1 MIAVPGRPAELAS
14 REQRGAANFARDTR
28 SKRRENPRG
37 PLRNITMP
45 SRPSFILAASLLV
58 AVAAHASRARFD
70 LTGPT
75 LEATVTHDH
84 RTLGIAQVPNL
95 AVGDQIKIKADLPRD
110 QSVHYLLIVAFLSGS
125 TNPPPPRWF
134 TYCDTWKRRCAHRGI
149 EVTVPH
155 GAGQVLVFLAPQTRG
170 DFKTLV
176 GAVRGRPGA
185 FVRTAQ
191 DLNQAMLDRSRLAVY
206 LSAVRR
212 LNDADPTLLR
222 KTAPLL
228 ARSLAIVVDPKCLQL
243 MPDLQAPCLLARRES
258 MILED
263 GHSTSIVEAL
273 TSGPESDLAMQASY
287 TPALRFGYYSPYV
300 ASVLDIARIF
310 DSFRT
315 AQYDYIPALATLLGD
330 RIELSLNRPPTF
342 TEPKTVLVTALP
354 AVEPP
359 QLPPLH
365 AVDPKG
371 IYCARKNSLV
381 LPVEGAP
388 LVFSTAYARGMK
400 LRLEGKDGK
409 RVELPAHADAAKGG
423 FVVDTATLGAPGS
436 AGLGDQVK
444 GVLHGDWGFSAYQG
458 PSFQLTNDEH
468 YDWRLADGESSAL
481 IVGREDTI
489 HLRASSVSCID
500 SVMLRDPDG
509 KELKVDWKAKKPG
522 EVELKLPLQK
532 AKPGDLT
539 LLVHEYGAKAP
550 RSVPLQAFAAAGRL
564 DGFTYH
570 AGDAA
575 GTLRGSRLDEVS
587 GLVLAGV
594 RFAPQTLSTG
604 QPVDQLTMTV
614 VNAGAAAAVQP
625 DRKVIATVQL
635 KDGRALTVS
644 SAVLP
649 ARPRVTLIAKSVHPS
664 RADRAS
670 RIRLEGDA
678 QLPQDAR
685 LVFSVRAVA
694 PVRFDRRTTL
704 DVATVDGSEAA
715 TLTPDNGG
723 LTLENTHV
731 AIAEFRPSKAFGR
744 AVFGPLQFRI
754 SVDGVAGA
762 WQPLATVVRLPTLR
776 DLQCPETRKIAC
788 KLSGSRLFLIDSIAA
803 DHDFHDAVAVPDGFP
818 GEALPVPHTRGGPLY
833 VKLRDDPV
841 AIDRLTLVERRLPP
855 PHRAAV
861 PVTAAPKPAAPS
873 PRAPSA
879 KPASTAPA
887 SAGPVSKAPVSTA
900 PASTAPAS
908 AAPASA
914 AVATQGP

>member
-1 MIAVPGRPAELAS
+1 MRS
-14 REQRGAANFARDTR
+14 RL
-28 SKRRENPRG
+28 PV
-37 PLRNITMP
+37 
-45 SRPSFILAASLLV
+45 ILAASLFV
-58 AVAAHASRARFD
+58 AAAAHASRARFD

-84 RTLGIAQVPNL
+84 QTLGIAQVPNL
-95 AVGDQIKIKADLPRD
+95 AVGDRIKIKADLPRD

-125 TNPPPPRWF
+125 TNPPPTRWF
-134 TYCDTWKRRCAHRGI
+134 TVCDTWKRRCAHRGI
-149 EVTVPH
+149 EVAVPH
-155 GAGQVLVFLAPQTRG
+155 GAEQVLVFLAPQTGG

-206 LSAVRR
+206 LAAVRR
-212 LNDADPTLLR
+212 LNDADPALLS

-287 TPALRFGYYSPYV
+287 TPSLRFGYYSPYV

-315 AQYDYIPALATLLGD
+315 AQYDYIPALATLQGD

-388 LVFSTAYARGMK
+388 LVFSTAYARAMK
-400 LRLEGKDGK
+400 LRLEGKGGK
-409 RVELPAHADAAKGG
+409 RIELPAHADAAKGG
-423 FVVDTATLGAPGS
+423 FVVDTATLGATAS
-436 AGLGDQVK
+436 TGLGDQVK

-458 PSFQLTNDEH
+458 PSFQLTNDQR
-468 YDWRLADGESSAL
+468 YDWRLADGESNAL

-500 SVMLRDPDG
+500 DVMLRDPDG
-509 KELKVDWKAKKPG
+509 KELKVDWKAKKPD

-532 AKPGDLT
+532 TKPGSLT
-539 LLVHEYGAKAP
+539 LLVREYGAKEP

-587 GLVLAGV
+587 GLELAGV
-594 RFAPQTLSTG
+594 RFVPQTLSTG
-604 QPVDQLTMTV
+604 QPVDELTMTV

-670 RIRLEGDA
+670 RIRLDGDA

-685 LVFSVRAVA
+685 LVFSIRAVA

-715 TLTPDNGG
+715 TLTLDNGG
-723 LTLENTHV
+723 LTLENAHV

-744 AVFGPLQFRI
+744 AAFGPLQFRI
-754 SVDGVAGA
+754 SVDGVDGA
-762 WQPLATVVRLPTLR
+762 WQPLATVVRLPKLR
-776 DLQCPETRKIAC
+776 DLQCPETWKIAC
-788 KLSGSRLFLIDSIAA
+788 KLSGSQLFLIDSIAA

-818 GEALPVPHTRGGPLY
+818 GEALPVPHTHGGSLY
-833 VKLRDDPV
+833 VKLRDDPT

-855 PHRAAV
+855 PHRAAGSAPAV
-861 PVTAAPKPAAPS
+861 PKAEDSSPHAPSPTRAPAAP
-873 PRAPSA
+873 A
-879 KPASTAPA
+879 PASTAPA
-887 SAGPVSKAPVSTA
+887 STAPASTA

-908 AAPASA
+908 AAPASTA
-914 AVATQGP
+914 PASAAPASTAVATQGP

>member
-1 MIAVPGRPAELAS
+1 
-14 REQRGAANFARDTR
+14 
-28 SKRRENPRG
+28 
-37 PLRNITMP
+37 MP
-45 SRPSFILAASLLV
+45 SRLPLILAASLIL
-58 AVAAHASRARFD
+58 AAAAHASRARFD

-84 RTLGIAQVPNL
+84 QTLGIAQVPNL
-95 AVGDQIKIKADLPRD
+95 AVGDRIKIKADLPRD
-110 QSVHYLLIVAFLSGS
+110 QSVHYLLIVAFLTGS
-125 TNPPPPRWF
+125 TNPPPPHWF

-149 EVTVPH
+149 DVTVPH
-155 GAGQVLVFLAPQTRG
+155 GAEQVLVFLAPQTGG

-191 DLNQAMLDRSRLAVY
+191 DLNQAMLDRSRLGVY
-206 LSAVRR
+206 LAAVRR
-212 LNDADPTLLR
+212 LNDAAPALLS

-287 TPALRFGYYSPYV
+287 TPSLRFGYYSPYV

-315 AQYDYIPALATLLGD
+315 AQYDYIPALATLQGD

-371 IYCARKNSLV
+371 IYCARKHSLV

-400 LRLEGKDGK
+400 LRLEGKNGK
-409 RVELPAHADAAKGG
+409 RIELPARADAAKGG
-423 FVVDTATLGAPGS
+423 FVVDTATLGETGS
-436 AGLGDQVK
+436 DGLGDQVK
-444 GVLHGDWGFSAYQG
+444 GVLHGNWGFSAYQG
-458 PSFQLTNDEH
+458 PSFQLINDH
-468 YDWRLADGESSAL
+468 RYDWHLADGESNAL

-500 SVMLRDPDG
+500 DVMLRDPDG
-509 KELKVDWKAKKPG
+509 KELKVDWKAKKPD
-522 EVELKLPLQK
+522 EVELQLPLQK
-532 AKPGDLT
+532 AKPGNLT
-539 LLVHEYGAKAP
+539 LLVREYGAKAP
-550 RSVPLQAFAAAGRL
+550 RAVPLQAFAAAGRL

-587 GLVLAGV
+587 GLELAGV

-604 QPVDQLTMTV
+604 QAIDELTMTV

-635 KDGRALTVS
+635 KDGRALSVS

-649 ARPRVTLIAKSVHPS
+649 PRPRVALIAKSVHPS

-670 RIRLEGDA
+670 GIRLEGDA

-685 LVFSVRAVA
+685 LVFSIRAVA

-715 TLTPDNGG
+715 ALTLDNGG
-723 LTLENTHV
+723 LTLEDAHV
-731 AIAEFRPSKAFGR
+731 AVAEFRPSKAFGR
-744 AVFGPLQFRI
+744 TAFGPVQFRI

-762 WQPLATVVRLPTLR
+762 WQPLATVVRLPKLR
-776 DLQCPETRKIAC
+776 DLQCPDTRKIAC
-788 KLSGSRLFLIDSIAA
+788 KLGGSQLFLIDSIAA

-818 GEALPVPHTRGGPLY
+818 GGALPVPHTHGGPLY
-833 VKLRDDPV
+833 VKLRDDPAAV
-841 AIDRLTLVERRLPP
+841 DRLTLVERRLPP
-855 PHRAAV
+855 RHRAAGS
-861 PVTAAPKPAAPS
+861 VTAAPTPAEASPGAAAPRS
-873 PRAPSA
+873 APASSASGA
-879 KPASTAPA
+879 KPPRTPAPA
-887 SAGPVSKAPVSTA
+887 SAA

-914 AVATQGP
+914 APASAASATQGP

>member
-1 MIAVPGRPAELAS
+1 MAS
-14 REQRGAANFARDTR
+14 RF
-28 SKRRENPRG
+28 
-37 PLRNITMP
+37 
-45 SRPSFILAASLLV
+45 SFILAASIV
-58 AVAAHASRARFD
+58 AAAAAHASRARFD
-70 LTGPT
+70 LAGPT

-84 RTLGIAQVPNL
+84 QTLGIAQVPNL
-95 AVGDQIKIKADLPRD
+95 AVGDRIKIKADLPRD

-149 EVTVPH
+149 DVAVPH
-155 GAGQVLVFLAPQTRG
+155 GAEQVLVFLAPQTGG

-191 DLNQAMLDRSRLAVY
+191 DLNQAMLDRSRLDVY

-212 LNDADPTLLR
+212 LNDLDPSRLR

-243 MPDLQAPCLLARRES
+243 IPDLQAPCLLARRES

-315 AQYDYIPALATLLGD
+315 AQYDYIPALATLRGE

-371 IYCARKNSLV
+371 IYCARKHSLV

-388 LVFSTAYARGMK
+388 LVFSTAYAHGMK

-409 RVELPAHADAAKGG
+409 RIELPARADAVKGG
-423 FVVDTATLGAPGS
+423 FVIDTAALGDAATG
-436 AGLGDQVK
+436 GLGDQVK
-444 GVLHGDWGFSAYQG
+444 GVLHGDWGFTSYEG
-458 PSFQLTNDEH
+458 PTFQLINDQR
-468 YDWRLADGESSAL
+468 YDWHLADGESNAL

-500 SVMLRDPDG
+500 DVMLRDPDG
-509 KELKVDWKAKKPG
+509 KELKVDWKAGKPD

-532 AKPGDLT
+532 AKPGSLT
-539 LLVHEYGAKAP
+539 LLVREYGAKAP
-550 RSVPLQAFAAAGRL
+550 RPVPLTAFAAAGRL
-564 DGFTYH
+564 DGFSYH
-570 AGDAA
+570 AGDAV

-587 GLVLAGV
+587 GLELAGV

-604 QPVDQLTMTV
+604 QHGDDLTLSV
-614 VNAGAAAAVQP
+614 VNPGAASAVQP
-625 DRKVIATVQL
+625 ERKVIATVQL
-635 KDGRALTVS
+635 KDGRTLTLS

-649 ARPRVTLIAKSVHPS
+649 PRPRSVLIAKSVHPS

-670 RIRLEGDA
+670 GIRLGGDA

-694 PVRFDRRTTL
+694 PARFDRRTTL
-704 DVATVDGSEAA
+704 DVATVDGSEAT
-715 TLTPDNGG
+715 TLTLDNGG
-723 LTLENTHV
+723 LTLENAHV
-731 AIAEFRPSKAFGR
+731 AIAQFRASKAFGR
-744 AVFGPLQFRI
+744 AAFGPVQFRI
-754 SVDGVAGA
+754 TVDGVAGA

-776 DLQCPETRKIAC
+776 TLQCPDTRTIAC
-788 KLSGSRLFLIDSIAA
+788 KLSGSQLFLIDSVAA
-803 DHDFHDAVAVPDGFP
+803 NRDFHDAVAVPDGFP
-818 GEALPVPHTRGGPLY
+818 GEALPVPHTHGGSLY
-833 VKLRDDPV
+833 VKLRDDPTAV
-841 AIDRLTLVERRLPP
+841 DRLTLAARRLPP
-855 PHRAAV
+855 PHREASHATGMPQPAA
-861 PVTAAPKPAAPS
+861 PESPRSAPTAAPTPPTPAAAAPPPPAAAATAASAAS
-873 PRAPSA
+873 PRAA
-879 KPASTAPA
+879 VAPA
-887 SAGPVSKAPVSTA
+887 SVAPLTHGP
-900 PASTAPAS
+900 
-908 AAPASA
+908 
-914 AVATQGP
+914 